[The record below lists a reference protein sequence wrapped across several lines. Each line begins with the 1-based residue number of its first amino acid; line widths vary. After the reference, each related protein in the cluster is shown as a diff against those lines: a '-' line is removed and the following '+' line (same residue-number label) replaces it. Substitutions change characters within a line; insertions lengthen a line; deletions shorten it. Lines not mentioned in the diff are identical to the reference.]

1 MISEYLVNL
10 DIYSWQVMTVIFIA
24 GFAAGF
30 INTFAGSGTVIN
42 YFLLILLGIPINTAS
57 GTIRM
62 GVIMQAIATSL
73 SFYKQKQLDIVK
85 AVYISIPV
93 TIGAII
99 GAEIAVSVNIL
110 LFERL
115 IGGVLLVMLFFLFYN
130 PDRWIEGKQQIAS
143 RKVNYLHLIV
153 YFIIG
158 IYGGF
163 LHIGFGIFM
172 IAALV
177 WLSGYNLVKA
187 AAIKIFV
194 VLIYTPF
201 VFVVFILNDQVEYV
215 IGFVTGLG
223 NLVGGLL
230 AANMAAKFGDGFIR
244 LILIFVLTIFSLK
257 LFGVIS
263 VCP

>member
-1 MISEYLVNL
+1 MISEYLINL
-10 DIYSWQVMTVIFIA
+10 DIYSWQVMSVIFIA

-42 YFLLILLGIPINTAS
+42 YFLLVLLGIPINTAS

-62 GVIMQAIATSL
+62 GVIMQAFATSI
-73 SFYKQKQLDIVK
+73 SFYKQKQLDVIK
-85 AVYISIPV
+85 GIYISIPV
-93 TIGAII
+93 TLGAII
-99 GAEIAVSVNIL
+99 GAEIAVSVNLL

-115 IGGVLLVMLFFLFYN
+115 IGGVLIVMLFFLFFN
-130 PDRWIEGKQQIAS
+130 PDRWIEGKQQIATK
-143 RKVNYLHLIV
+143 KVKYWHLFF

-177 WLSGYNLVKA
+177 WISGYNLVKA

-201 VFVVFILNDQVEYV
+201 VFIIFVLNDQVEYL
-215 IGFVTGLG
+215 IGFITGFG
-223 NLVGGLL
+223 NLIGGLL
-230 AANMAAKFGDGFIR
+230 AANMAAKYGAGFIR
-244 LILIFVLTIFSLK
+244 WILIFVLIIFSLK
-257 LFGVIS
+257 LFSIINF
-263 VCP
+263 